1 MKNKIEEGAAWT
13 KKAGKNPKGGL
24 NAKGR
29 KSYEREN
36 PGSDLKA
43 PQPQGGARKKSF
55 CARMSGMR
63 KRQKDS
69 NNTGKDRLSLSLK
82 KWNCS
87 TEIVRD
93 ARIALAEACWKGYTA
108 YGMKMKSGKQ
118 VPNCVPTKASKKKK
132 AIKEAIFSLYEVSD
146 PRPGRWNRIKDRAK
160 AIASGI
166 GREVGQQVSAYKQA
180 GSAVGRA
187 VKRNIPQ
194 TSVRGRSGPRP
205 NPLLPDGGAGGAK
218 TIPGRLSK
226 FKSRLPSFEDIK
238 SKGRD
243 LYKNRNDPIQTST
256 TKFPKAAPAAAAKPA
271 ATPAPAAA
279 ARPTPA
285 PAPAAAAKPTPA
297 PAPAAKPT
305 PAAATTAPAPA
316 AKPTPAAAT
325 TAYGT
330 SRRAVNRARNKAAEP
345 KTPDLEQPNLSVM
358 DNIRR
363 AVRDT
368 SKNKEIDNWNA
379 GKSEDKPQGAVQ
391 RETPEAPAGS
401 PRFEGRA
408 DKNAPRSR
416 RATDDQPERTG
427 GGATTTTLAGG
438 GNTTRARDANRRRRD
453 NSKEIVKKGRMAL
466 AEKAVD
472 IYQAEPW
479 SRRQSRVAAVRK
491 GRDAQTLDAWKKE
504 DETPVNDPN
513 YKSRKA
519 AYDTVDNKR
528 EKFLSRHGTGAA
540 GPLPGK
546 QNASTELVKK
556 GRMALAEKV
565 LEALSPDETKADPKT
580 REKRM
585 KKGAEAVK
593 NRADKV
599 IAKEK
604 PESKKKAKHTK
615 RDSQGRAGG
624 LHDKEGVPVNTSSN
638 HPDYLKKKLHKR
650 ATKDGG
656 YGKEGKPTAADT
668 EVNKQGVRGHE
679 AKIAKKKEK
688 SERQAKA
695 QRISNKI
702 RSMRGLVPLMPGEKH
717 SSDDKLGDTE
727 N

>member
-29 KSYEREN
+29 KSYEKEN

-108 YGMKMKSGKQ
+108 YGMKMKNGKQ
-118 VPNCVPTKASKKKK
+118 VPNCVPTKTSKKKK
-132 AIKEAIFSLYEVSD
+132 AIKEAIFSLYEVRENRFRD
-146 PRPGRWNRIKDRAK
+146 AGRKTGEFLTQGKTGKFLNKVKGAASPLVKAGRRAGEVIDKVSYPLVNPYKAGKKAGEVLSPLIRAGRQVKDNAK
-160 AIASGI
+160 AA
-166 GREVGQQVSAYKQA
+166 GRMVSREGGYLKGALSQVKDNAKAGGRMVRKAVNKIPGMGKSPAAAIPATTAAPKPAAPKPAAPKPAAPKPAAA
-180 GSAVGRA
+180 GSRTQADQEA
-187 VKRNIPQ
+187 
-194 TSVRGRSGPRP
+194 S
-205 NPLLPDGGAGGAK
+205 D
-218 TIPGRLSK
+218 TIKRLS
-226 FKSRLPSFEDIK
+226 
-238 SKGRD
+238 SKLGV
-243 LYKNRNDPIQTST
+243 QQ
-256 TKFPKAAPAAAAKPA
+256 AAAAKPA
-271 ATPAPAAA
+271 PAAAKPAPAAA
-279 ARPTPA
+279 NPA
-285 PAPAAAAKPTPA
+285 PAPAAANPA
-297 PAPAAKPT
+297 PAPAAAT
-305 PAAATTAPAPA
+305 PAAARPA
-316 AKPTPAAAT
+316 A

-363 AVRDT
+363 AVRDP

-391 RETPEAPAGS
+391 RETPEAATGS
-401 PRFEGRA
+401 TRYQGRA

-453 NSKEIVKKGRMAL
+453 NSTEI
-466 AEKAVD
+466 
-472 IYQAEPW
+472 
-479 SRRQSRVAAVRK
+479 
-491 GRDAQTLDAWKKE
+491 
-504 DETPVNDPN
+504 
-513 YKSRKA
+513 
-519 AYDTVDNKR
+519 
-528 EKFLSRHGTGAA
+528 
-540 GPLPGK
+540 
-546 QNASTELVKK
+546 VKK

>member
-13 KKAGKNPKGGL
+13 KKAGKNPEGGL
-24 NAKGR
+24 NQKGVD
-29 KSYEREN
+29 SYKKEN
-36 PGSDLKA
+36 PGSKLKTA
-43 PQPQGGARKKSF
+43 VTTKPSKLKKGSKSANRRKSF

-108 YGMKMKSGKQ
+108 YGMKMKNGKQ

-132 AIKEAIFSLYEVSD
+132 AIKEAVFGVVERCWSGYEPTPGKKAYSKGSCQPKGKKSTKEKTIEESKSSRRRARRKNRATNAAANPTENRATNAAKGVDTPFDWNDIDARIAARRKEEVADYQQKRDKALARGYAPEDVEVAQAARRRAYEANRKKSPLTGSPVDKPDEVPEKKPELTLRQRAAAQTGKTLPGD
-146 PRPGRWNRIKDRAK
+146 PGYDPESQAKIAFDR
-160 AIASGI
+160 
-166 GREVGQQVSAYKQA
+166 KQ
-180 GSAVGRA
+180 SGRA
-187 VKRNIPQ
+187 RAIDI
-194 TSVRGRSGPRP
+194 RS
-205 NPLLPDGGAGGAK
+205 K
-218 TIPGRLSK
+218 
-226 FKSRLPSFEDIK
+226 
-238 SKGRD
+238 
-243 LYKNRNDPIQTST
+243 
-256 TKFPKAAPAAAAKPA
+256 KAAAQ
-271 ATPAPAAA
+271 AA
-279 ARPTPA
+279 ARPAKEEQPEVEKFSGRDKFKRLVRDPKINKQIDDANAKKKEPTVATGVPSPQA
-285 PAPAAAAKPTPA
+285 PPPNWFTARSAMNTQTRGTRQSDSPYQSRRRPGKSTTGGNVASAKAVAARIKEQPR
-297 PAPAAKPT
+297 
-305 PAAATTAPAPA
+305 TTAVDNLV
-316 AKPTPAAAT
+316 
-325 TAYGT
+325 
-330 SRRAVNRARNKAAEP
+330 RRNRSS
-345 KTPDLEQPNLSVM
+345 T
-358 DNIRR
+358 
-363 AVRDT
+363 
-368 SKNKEIDNWNA
+368 
-379 GKSEDKPQGAVQ
+379 
-391 RETPEAPAGS
+391 
-401 PRFEGRA
+401 
-408 DKNAPRSR
+408 
-416 RATDDQPERTG
+416 
-427 GGATTTTLAGG
+427 
-438 GNTTRARDANRRRRD
+438 
-453 NSKEIVKKGRMAL
+453 EIVK
-466 AEKAVD
+466 
-472 IYQAEPW
+472 
-479 SRRQSRVAAVRK
+479 
-491 GRDAQTLDAWKKE
+491 
-504 DETPVNDPN
+504 N
-513 YKSRKA
+513 
-519 AYDTVDNKR
+519 
-528 EKFLSRHGTGAA
+528 
-540 GPLPGK
+540 
-546 QNASTELVKK
+546 

-599 IAKEK
+599 IAKAK

-638 HPDYLKKKLHKR
+638 HPDYLKKKLYKR